1 MGMVGPTLTHMLPAN
16 NLDTLQKVII
26 YILFSILSKLLLT
39 PLTDT
44 SYTKNERMRYNQGQS
59 LPTFMTFVGCYGD
72 EQKLID
78 CAYHE
83 FESRSTL
90 MTSNDVS
97 ISCGFVASSRV
108 QSESSEAT
116 TSNDV
121 SLGRGAVTSS
131 AQSASSEAVA
141 SLSISIIVALAL
153 IALVAVLIILLIMQR
168 RKRTTKR
175 YFATC
180 VD

>member
-1 MGMVGPTLTHMLPAN
+1 
-16 NLDTLQKVII
+16 
-26 YILFSILSKLLLT
+26 
-39 PLTDT
+39 
-44 SYTKNERMRYNQGQS
+44 
-59 LPTFMTFVGCYGD
+59 MTFVGCYGG
-72 EQKLID
+72 EQNLID

-83 FESRSTL
+83 FESGFPI
-90 MTSNDVS
+90 TSNDVS
-97 ISCGFVASSRV
+97 ISCGSVASSRV

-121 SLGRGAVTSS
+121 SLSRGAVTSS
-131 AQSASSEAVA
+131 TQSASSEAVA
-141 SLSISIIVALAL
+141 SLSISIIAAVAL

>member
-1 MGMVGPTLTHMLPAN
+1 M
-16 NLDTLQKVII
+16 
-26 YILFSILSKLLLT
+26 
-39 PLTDT
+39 
-44 SYTKNERMRYNQGQS
+44 
-59 LPTFMTFVGCYGD
+59 GCYGD

-83 FESRSTL
+83 FERGFPI
-90 MTSNDVS
+90 TSNDVS
-97 ISCGFVASSRV
+97 ISCGSVASSSV

-121 SLGRGAVTSS
+121 SLSRGAVVSS

-141 SLSISIIVALAL
+141 SLSISIIAALAL
-153 IALVAVLIILLIMQR
+153 ITLVAVLIILLIMQR
-168 RKRTTKR
+168 RKRTTER